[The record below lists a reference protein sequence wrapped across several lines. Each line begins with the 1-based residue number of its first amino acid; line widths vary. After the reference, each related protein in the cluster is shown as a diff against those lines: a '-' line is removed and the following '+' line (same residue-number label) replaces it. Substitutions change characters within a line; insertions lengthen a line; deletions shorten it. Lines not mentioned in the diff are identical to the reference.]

1 MNFTSPCLQEV
12 ASGTASRREQVR
24 GILRQFSAFFF
35 PCEKSGKSRG
45 GDLES
50 PNRAGITSLGGG
62 RGGEGGGGEKRKLGI
77 TTEVKQRTKS
87 RINAMPSIYMYI
99 NIQASC
105 DKSCDIAI
113 TPCEK

>member
-35 PCEKSGKSRG
+35 PCEKRGKSRG

-50 PNRAGITSLGGG
+50 PNRAGITSLGGEGERGRGEGERG
-62 RGGEGGGGEKRKLGI
+62 RGGGGRKLGI
-77 TTEVKQRTKS
+77 TTEVT
-87 RINAMPSIYMYI
+87 
-99 NIQASC
+99 
-105 DKSCDIAI
+105 
-113 TPCEK
+113 